1 MPGSSSSPPI
11 EAGEAGANRRVPVV
25 SELGY
30 KTFCNTCSAAIGRHK
45 RGKYTVRRLVMAL
58 LVALPAPLP
67 AWAQGESGQL
77 RVREAAAAIVRGNLD
92 QAIALYNEAL
102 DDKSL
107 PNDRRATILN
117 DRGVAYA
124 RRQQHKEAIDDFN
137 RAIQLYPE
145 YAAVYNN
152 RGNVL
157 LGLGAVK
164 EAVKDFDRALVLA
177 PGYAAAYNNRAGAY
191 IKLGQ
196 VDRALADYSRSIVL
210 VPNSAAALNGR
221 GRAHLA
227 ANRPHGAIRDFTRAV
242 SLDARLGA
250 AYRSRAE
257 AKMAIERHEE
267 AIEDY
272 SRAIAF
278 EPRNGEIYALRG
290 WAYMEADNPASGVK
304 DFAKAIELTPNVAA
318 FYAARGFA
326 YAKAEAY
333 EDALNDFARAIELEP
348 RSPTA
353 FAYRAWTY
361 RQQQQ
366 PELALRDV
374 ERALKLDANCAEA
387 YWVRGEINE
396 AQGRADLAVADLRKA
411 SALDP
416 RRKVVLQALD
426 RLGAGTRSK
435 ESEVAD
441 AGFERW
447 RVFQKGRQYVSTS
460 EEFPRLKIDLE
471 MMGKGQPR
479 ILEWDVK
486 KPPFGGIAV
495 LRFHAGVV
503 EGSKGAE
510 EVEHAAIVD
519 LQTNAVVSV
528 VVQRLGD
535 RVAQWSWD
543 DGKLV
548 VLSADGL
555 TDEFQLRQGKPPPPP
570 PVVAQK
576 RPADP
581 WGGRKP
587 RTLFELLFGGY

>member
-1 MPGSSSSPPI
+1 M
-11 EAGEAGANRRVPVV
+11 
-25 SELGY
+25 
-30 KTFCNTCSAAIGRHK
+30 
-45 RGKYTVRRLVMAL
+45 
-58 LVALPAPLP
+58 
-67 AWAQGESGQL
+67 
-77 RVREAAAAIVRGNLD
+77 
-92 QAIALYNEAL
+92 
-102 DDKSL
+102 
-107 PNDRRATILN
+107 
-117 DRGVAYA
+117 AYA

-177 PGYAAAYNNRAGAY
+177 PGYAAAYSNRAGAY

-196 VDRALADYSRSIVL
+196 VDRALADYSRSIAL
-210 VPNSAAALNGR
+210 TPNSAAALNGR

-227 ANRPHGAIRDFTRAV
+227 AHRPHGAIRDFTRAV
-242 SLDARLGA
+242 GLDARFGA

-278 EPRNGEIYALRG
+278 EPRNAEIYALRG
-290 WAYMEADNPASGVK
+290 WAYMEADNAASGVK
-304 DFAKAIELTPNVAA
+304 DFAKAIELSAERGGLLRGPR
-318 FYAARGFA
+318 ARLRQGRSLRGRAQRFRPRHR
-326 YAKAEAY
+326 
-333 EDALNDFARAIELEP
+333 ARAALAQGLSPIAP
-348 RSPTA
+348 GPTGSSSSRSS
-353 FAYRAWTY
+353 
-361 RQQQQ
+361 
-366 PELALRDV
+366 ALRDV
-374 ERALKLDANCAEA
+374 ERALKLDANSAEA
-387 YWVRGEINE
+387 LLGARRDQRGAGARRAGGGGP
-396 AQGRADLAVADLRKA
+396 AQGACRSTRACKA
-411 SALDP
+411 AA
-416 RRKVVLQALD
+416 QALD
-426 RLGAGTRSK
+426 RLGVGTRAD

-441 AGFERW
+441 AAFERW
-447 RVFQKGRQYVSTS
+447 RVFQKGRQFVATN
-460 EEFPRLKIDLE
+460 EEFPRLKINLE

-486 KPPFGGIAV
+486 KPPFAGIAV

-503 EGSKGAE
+503 EGSRGPE

-519 LQTNAVVSV
+519 LQSNAVVSV
-528 VVQRLGD
+528 VVQRQGD
-535 RVAQWSWD
+535 KVAQWTWD

-548 VLSADGL
+548 VASADGL

-581 WGGRKP
+581 AAAQAQDALRAAVRRVLGLPSPTGGLADRA
-587 RTLFELLFGGY
+587 L